1 MNKKKKKQRTTRYY
15 IWEGEEKK
23 RNRLIAVCRRC
34 CVSFFFFIIIIP
46 FFLYFAC
53 SCYCFT
59 CVWSWFFSFSFVRI
73 LCEVARKSFHF
84 NSSSFMEFTI
94 TCIYRYIQKTHESL
108 VWSCQRYIIMLWL
121 LLCRAYVDVGKKREN
136 WYACTLVSMEYE
148 RYAVNIGL
156 CTNAH

>member
-1 MNKKKKKQRTTRYY
+1 MSERKKTAHREILHLRRRKKKAQQTYR
-15 IWEGEEKK
+15 
-23 RNRLIAVCRRC
+23 RLSPLL
-34 CVSFFFFIIIIP
+34 CVVFFLIIS

-94 TCIYRYIQKTHESL
+94 TCMCIYTENTRKLSPKLQTIYHYAL
-108 VWSCQRYIIMLWL
+108 VIALSGLMLTL
-121 LLCRAYVDVGKKREN
+121 GKKEKID
-136 WYACTLVSMEYE
+136 TH
-148 RYAVNIGL
+148 
-156 CTNAH
+156 AHLTQWNMKDMP